1 MPVAKPYHHGNLRE
15 TLLQT
20 SLGLIKSNGIQSF
33 TMREVARLSGVSH
46 TAPYRHFRNKEQIV
60 AELVS
65 ASFSRIAD
73 RITYFSLKG
82 HSSSE
87 CLEFGTL
94 AYLRFALDRPDE
106 FRLLLSL
113 QPDSAALLDRPL
125 ASLTA
130 LVKACSFPKV
140 DAQAASRLLWA
151 NIHGIAELA
160 TRQQAGLTSRKE
172 ALEFAS
178 QSTRLLISGFKF
190 NK

>member
-1 MPVAKPYHHGNLRE
+1 MPAAKPYHHGNLRE

-20 SLGLIKSNGIQSF
+20 SLGLIKNNGIQSF
-33 TMREVARLSGVSH
+33 TIREVARLSGVSH
-46 TAPYRHFRNKEQIV
+46 TAPYRHFRNKDQIV
-60 AELVS
+60 TELVS
-65 ASFSRIAD
+65 GTLARIAD

-82 HSSSE
+82 HSSIE
-87 CLEFGTL
+87 CLELGTI

-125 ASLTA
+125 ASLLA
-130 LVKACSFPKV
+130 LVEACSFPRL
-140 DAQAASRLLWA
+140 DPHAACRLLWA
-151 NIHGIAELA
+151 NVHGIAELA
-160 TRQQAGLTSRKE
+160 TRQQAGLKSRKE

-178 QSTRLLISGFKF
+178 QSTRLLIAGFKS

>member
-1 MPVAKPYHHGNLRE
+1 MPATKPYHHGNLRE
-15 TLLQT
+15 ILLQT
-20 SLGLIKSNGIQSF
+20 SLGLIKSNGIKSF
-33 TMREVARLSGVSH
+33 TLREVARLSGVSH
-46 TAPYRHFRNKEQIV
+46 TAPYRHFRNKDQIV

-82 HSSSE
+82 HSNIE
-87 CLEFGTL
+87 CLELGTL

-113 QPDSAALLDRPL
+113 PADSAGLLDRPL
-125 ASLTA
+125 ASLIS
-130 LVKACSFPKV
+130 LV
-140 DAQAASRLLWA
+140 DACFFPTINSRIASRLLWA

-160 TRQQAGLTSRKE
+160 TRQQAGLQSRK
-172 ALEFAS
+172 AAMEFAS
-178 QSTRLLISGFKF
+178 QSTRLLIAGFKS